1 MYKLFLMWRYL
12 TRRALS
18 LVAVV
23 ALTLSVGALV
33 VAPSIMSGFQEEF
46 YKRIRGTLSDM
57 TMASGTPHAIPE
69 DPLIELRLEK
79 LPHVQAI
86 APYVENPALD
96 KHLEQVDYCFV
107 RGVDPER
114 EAKVSKFAEYLMS
127 PREILEEVAKQRG
140 AAREIL
146 DVLEG
151 RDPDA
156 DPELRAAYE
165 EFYPAEPDLEQIYDQ
180 LEHGVPGDDLPTC
193 LVGVF
198 YLRYWRVDVGDQ
210 VILTTAST
218 RGEISEERAFRI
230 VGAFRTG
237 VSEKDRRLVVTSL
250 GSLQEFIGVEG
261 KLSGYSF
268 KLDDY
273 HQADATRDALRRL
286 VIAGEFRDLD
296 SDGYELRTWQQ
307 HNEQLI
313 RAVKMEQLL
322 IWLMTLLIVVAASST
337 IFLVLF
343 MSVHTKVREIGI
355 LRAMGATSGGVLT
368 LFVSQGFLLA
378 LVGILFG
385 YVLGN
390 LVGWN
395 INEIADVIHTVTGWH
410 PFPPEVYYIDRIPY
424 KPSPTDTALNIAITL
439 ALGMVAAVVPG
450 ALAALR
456 PPLKAIRH
464 D

>member
-165 EFYPAEPDLEQIYDQ
+165 EFYPAEPDLEQIYASSSTGC
-180 LEHGVPGDDLPTC
+180 LGTTPTSASWRVLPALLAGRRGRPGDPHHRQHP
-193 LVGVF
+193 G
-198 YLRYWRVDVGDQ
+198 
-210 VILTTAST
+210 
-218 RGEISEERAFRI
+218 
-230 VGAFRTG
+230 
-237 VSEKDRRLVVTSL
+237 
-250 GSLQEFIGVEG
+250 
-261 KLSGYSF
+261 
-268 KLDDY
+268 
-273 HQADATRDALRRL
+273 
-286 VIAGEFRDLD
+286 RDLR
-296 SDGYELRTWQQ
+296 G
-307 HNEQLI
+307 
-313 RAVKMEQLL
+313 
-322 IWLMTLLIVVAASST
+322 
-337 IFLVLF
+337 
-343 MSVHTKVREIGI
+343 
-355 LRAMGATSGGVLT
+355 
-368 LFVSQGFLLA
+368 A
-378 LVGILFG
+378 LVQGS
-385 YVLGN
+385 
-390 LVGWN
+390 W
-395 INEIADVIHTVTGWH
+395 ARSA
-410 PFPPEVYYIDRIPY
+410 PASARR
-424 KPSPTDTALNIAITL
+424 TAAWW
-439 ALGMVAAVVPG
+439 
-450 ALAALR
+450 
-456 PPLKAIRH
+456 
-464 D
+464 

>member
-1 MYKLFLMWRYL
+1 
-12 TRRALS
+12 
-18 LVAVV
+18 
-23 ALTLSVGALV
+23 
-33 VAPSIMSGFQEEF
+33 
-46 YKRIRGTLSDM
+46 
-57 TMASGTPHAIPE
+57 
-69 DPLIELRLEK
+69 
-79 LPHVQAI
+79 
-86 APYVENPALD
+86 
-96 KHLEQVDYCFV
+96 
-107 RGVDPER
+107 
-114 EAKVSKFAEYLMS
+114 
-127 PREILEEVAKQRG
+127 
-140 AAREIL
+140 
-146 DVLEG
+146 
-151 RDPDA
+151 
-156 DPELRAAYE
+156 
-165 EFYPAEPDLEQIYDQ
+165 
-180 LEHGVPGDDLPTC
+180 
-193 LVGVF
+193 
-198 YLRYWRVDVGDQ
+198 
-210 VILTTAST
+210 
-218 RGEISEERAFRI
+218 
-230 VGAFRTG
+230 
-237 VSEKDRRLVVTSL
+237 
-250 GSLQEFIGVEG
+250 
-261 KLSGYSF
+261 
-268 KLDDY
+268 
-273 HQADATRDALRRL
+273 
-286 VIAGEFRDLD
+286 
-296 SDGYELRTWQQ
+296 
-307 HNEQLI
+307 
-313 RAVKMEQLL
+313 MEQLL